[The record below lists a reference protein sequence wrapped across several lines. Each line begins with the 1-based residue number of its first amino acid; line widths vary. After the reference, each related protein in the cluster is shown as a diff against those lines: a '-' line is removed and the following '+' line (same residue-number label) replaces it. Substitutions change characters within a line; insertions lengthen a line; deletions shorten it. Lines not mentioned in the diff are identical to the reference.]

1 MKTYNVESFNLDHTK
16 VQAPFVRLAGVKEGT
31 ADTIYKYDIR
41 FIQPN
46 EGLMPMRAVHSLEHL
61 IAENSRNHSED
72 IVDISPM
79 GCQTGFYWTMLND
92 GNYERM
98 LDLVEATLR
107 DAMNAEE
114 LPAQNPVQCG
124 NANHHDFE
132 GAKKLAADMLA
143 KRDEWH
149 IIFKD
154 EA

>member
-1 MKTYNVESFNLDHTK
+1 MKSYKVESFNLDHTK
-16 VQAPFVRLAGVKEGT
+16 VQAPYVRLAGVKKGT

-61 IAENSRNHSED
+61 IAENSRSHSEQIID
-72 IVDISPM
+72 VSPM

-92 GNYERM
+92 GDYESM

-107 DAMNAEE
+107 DAVAAEE
-114 LPAQNPVQCG
+114 LPAQNPIQCG
-124 NANHHDFE
+124 SANHHDFE